1 MPNCFI
7 IMPITTPSL
16 YLEEYG
22 DDKHHFAH
30 VLDHLF
36 IPAIEGIDYSP
47 ITPIMK
53 GADIIHA
60 EIIKNLGEAD
70 LVLCDMSILN
80 PNVFFELGIRT
91 ALDKPVCL
99 VKDSRTKQVPF
110 DTSIINYHT
119 YNHELHPWNLKDEI
133 PKLEAH
139 LTESIE
145 NSNQQNSLWKYF
157 GLTQPGRYE
166 EGNYSTE
173 EKLDFLIKEVSNLR
187 KVSSPSRG
195 EGSTIFPSRISLP
208 QEAVNI
214 FNHNVSNIDETT
226 AAIIQGAP
234 ISVDAKENIL
244 YLGLPSSAWGL
255 DHTLPVNMNA
265 IESIAKKM
273 FGVDE
278 VIIHHEDF

>member
-1 MPNCFI
+1 MPNCFV

-16 YLEEYG
+16 FLSEYN
-22 DDKHHFAH
+22 DDDRHFMH

-36 IPAIEGIDYSP
+36 IPAIKNIKYSP

-53 GADIIHA
+53 GADLIHA

-99 VKDSRTKQVPF
+99 VKDSRTKKVPF

-133 PKLEAH
+133 PKLESH

-145 NSNQQNSLWKYF
+145 NSNQQNTLWRYF
-157 GLTQPGRYE
+157 GLTQPGNYE
-166 EGNYSTE
+166 QGSFSVE
-173 EKLDFLIKEVSNLR
+173 EKLDFLIKEVAALEASSINTVNEGEIPSQEILRSVGRNQIEKIIEAAKADNSQLGKLLRNAAKWALINDTLFIGFANSSILRAVEKPPNNQIISNAVWQVL
-187 KVSSPSRG
+187 G
-195 EGSTIFPSRISLP
+195 P
-208 QEAVNI
+208 QI
-214 FNHNVSNIDETT
+214 
-226 AAIIQGAP
+226 AINTYYIR
-234 ISVDAKENIL
+234 
-244 YLGLPSSAWGL
+244 
-255 DHTLPVNMNA
+255 
-265 IESIAKKM
+265 
-273 FGVDE
+273 
-278 VIIHHEDF
+278 